1 MQLGVVFATAGVVA
15 SLAGTSPVQARL
27 HAVAP
32 ATGSGTFTASVM
44 TDEEARHA
52 DVGDQDVRGRC
63 AGHGRQR
70 QDGRR
75 ARDRDSAVQPLQGS
89 ASRAARTRPGGVVA
103 NPRLGA
109 GRPRDAQGLPGGRI
123 DGKLVVP

>member
-44 TDEEARHA
+44 TTKKLVTLTWAIKTSGVGAPVTAANVKTGGAHGIAIPLCSPCKGPLHGQLALVPATWSQIRASARVVLA
-52 DVGDQDVRGRC
+52 TRAYP
-63 AGHGRQR
+63 AG
-70 QDGRR
+70 
-75 ARDRDSAVQPLQGS
+75 ALS
-89 ASRAARTRPGGVVA
+89 
-103 NPRLGA
+103 
-109 GRPRDAQGLPGGRI
+109 
-123 DGKLVVP
+123 GKLVVP